1 MAPDPT
7 VTVELPAMLAAL
19 ADGARRVPA
28 SGATCAEALGDLC
41 RRHPALRVHLF
52 DEHGRLRQH
61 VLCFVNDVNTRWV
74 DTLDIPV
81 RDGDRLTI
89 LQAVSGG

>member
-1 MAPDPT
+1 MPEPQ
-7 VTVELPAMLAAL
+7 VTVELPSMLAAL
-19 ADGARRVPA
+19 AGGARVA
-28 SGATCAEALGDLC
+28 SSGTTCAEALDDLC

-52 DEHGRLRQH
+52 DEGGRLRQH